1 VRSLVHF
8 VQPAI
13 PSGCAVGGATLRLN
27 SAFAATGR
35 TLHAL
40 WAAAAWTELGVTGSN
55 QPATSGAVP
64 TTASG
69 TGWRT
74 GTVTSHVVTMY
85 TGANDAFVSA

>member
-1 VRSLVHF
+1 LFRDRNVRSLVHF

-13 PSGCAVGGATLRLN
+13 PSGCAVGGATPRLN

-55 QPATSGAVP
+55 QPATTGA
-64 TTASG
+64 
-69 TGWRT
+69 
-74 GTVTSHVVTMY
+74 VTSHVVTMY